1 MVAAVSNA
9 ISAYADAAK
18 RLQGASGALEIGG
31 PSAANGP
38 SFAEILADAGQNSLN
53 LGRSAE
59 GLSAASLNG
68 SAELADVVTAVTNA
82 EVTLQT
88 VLSIRDRVVSSLQ
101 EIMRMPI

>member
-1 MVAAVSNA
+1 MTVGFGNA

-18 RLQGASGALEIGG
+18 RLQGASSALETGG
-31 PSAANGP
+31 PSAAKGP
-38 SFAEILADAGQNSLN
+38 SFAEMLADAGKDSLN

-59 GLSAASLNG
+59 GLSGASLNG

-88 VLSIRDRVVSSLQ
+88 VMSIRDRVVSSLQ

>member
-1 MVAAVSNA
+1 MVGLSNA
-9 ISAYADAAK
+9 ISAYATAAK
-18 RLQGASGALEIGG
+18 RMQGASESLETGGA
-31 PSAANGP
+31 SATRGP
-38 SFAEILADAGQNSLN
+38 SFADMLAEAGQNSLN

-68 SAELADVVTAVTNA
+68 SAELSDVVTAVTNA